1 MTPTVSGPVRLII
14 GAGGATL
21 IVSLFLPWAD
31 LDGVSRSGWELWT
44 MSDVLFL
51 IVGVFALGTAITGGR
66 IGVFRPDVSLIGATD
81 MLGVLSTVLLVWLV
95 IFDFPAGADREIGV
109 FLALAAAIAV
119 AGGSGDYRVLRGA
132 PVFPR
137 LGG

>member
-1 MTPTVSGPVRLII
+1 MTQSVSGPVRLII
-14 GAGGATL
+14 GAGGAML

-51 IVGVFALGTAITGGR
+51 IVGVFALATAITGGR

-81 MLGVLSTVLLVWLV
+81 LLGVVIDGAACLARDLRLS
-95 IFDFPAGADREIGV
+95 
-109 FLALAAAIAV
+109 
-119 AGGSGDYRVLRGA
+119 GGRR
-132 PVFPR
+132 P
-137 LGG
+137 